1 MSTRKTASAR
11 KPNKKASARAAKA
24 SAKRTSNSA
33 SAQRTSS
40 AKKAKKKPA
49 AKTAPKKGGAKK
61 AVSKKKAT
69 PKKAAKGTAVAKKT
83 LSKKATPKKKA
94 AKKAGAK
101 KQVVRKTT
109 VKQTAKTKTTAKKVA
124 KKVTAKKAA
133 PKKATP
139 KKAAP
144 KTAAPSKAAAKKAT
158 PSKAGAKGAPKKTT
172 PSRAARSA
180 PGERA
185 SKTGRKS
192 VPAPARSTRGRKAAS
207 EPAPKRT
214 STIPPSARGPKV
226 ELTPRSSASVLPTI
240 PIPVKEVPRKP
251 TLEERAKS
259 IESRIQRQSTEFRE
273 RFDEEFDMSW
283 IYHDTALEGVV
294 YTFEELTTAFRSD
307 EVTVVDSSVMPIYDA
322 IRRHKGAIQYVRDA
336 AVKKNPLTVDT
347 LKAIYIV
354 LHPEEGDVKTLK
366 YRRDVP
372 QHRLYFHEYAAPDKI
387 AYKVRNVVDWVNDP
401 ENVKNV
407 GVLRVAAKA
416 HYDLGRTYPFA
427 QDSGKVAR
435 LFMNLILMRAGFPP
449 AIIHA
454 TERQRYYEAL
464 KASNPVNLVQMLRD
478 SVDNAVSSIEK
489 LLDEHETN
497 KRGFV
502 S

>member
-24 SAKRTSNSA
+24 STKRTST
-33 SAQRTSS
+33 TSS

-49 AKTAPKKGGAKK
+49 AKPAAKKGGAKK
-61 AVSKKKAT
+61 TASKKVAAKKPPKAASKKAA
-69 PKKAAKGTAVAKKT
+69 PKKAV
-83 LSKKATPKKKA
+83 
-94 AKKAGAK
+94 KKAGAK
-101 KQVVRKTT
+101 KPV
-109 VKQTAKTKTTAKKVA
+109 AGKTTAQRP
-124 KKVTAKKAA
+124 AKKAA
-133 PKKATP
+133 TKKATP

-144 KTAAPSKAAAKKAT
+144 KKEAPKKAAPKRETAKKAVEKASPKKAAPSKAASSAAG
-158 PSKAGAKGAPKKTT
+158 PSKPGRPSAP
-172 PSRAARSA
+172 AARSR
-180 PGERA
+180 G
-185 SKTGRKS
+185 GR
-192 VPAPARSTRGRKAAS
+192 AAS

-214 STIPPSARGPKV
+214 SSIPPSSRVPPSSPMPPSSRMPPPGRGPKV

-259 IESRIQRQSTEFRE
+259 IESRIQRQATEFRE

-322 IRRHKGAIQYVRDA
+322 IRRHKAAIQFVRDEA
-336 AVKKNPLTVDT
+336 ATKSPLTVDT
-347 LKAIYIV
+347 LRAIYLV
-354 LHPEEGDVKTLK
+354 LHPEEGDIKTLK

-416 HYDLGRTYPFA
+416 HYDLGRTYPFS

-435 LFMNLILMRAGFPP
+435 LFMNLILMRSGFPP

-464 KASNPVNLVQMLRD
+464 KATNPANLVQMLRD